1 MTNIYSRRYKFL
13 LDKIFVAVFIISLSP
28 LLLLILLFQFLVYG
42 RQVFYY
48 QERTGYGGKT
58 FTIVKFRT
66 MKDLFDDQGFQLPD
80 IYRLTK
86 IGKILRF
93 YSLDEIPNM
102 LNVLRGEMSMVGPR
116 PLPVRFYSILQEE
129 QKKRCSVLP
138 GITGLAQVSGRNN
151 LSLSEK
157 IFIDLKYI
165 SQITLLKDLKICV
178 QTFQQMFINS
188 PNRELGNQ
196 SIDKFTP
203 KLDDN

>member
-1 MTNIYSRRYKFL
+1 
-13 LDKIFVAVFIISLSP
+13 
-28 LLLLILLFQFLVYG
+28 
-42 RQVFYY
+42 
-48 QERTGYGGKT
+48 
-58 FTIVKFRT
+58 

-80 IYRLTK
+80 MYRLTK

-116 PLPVRFYSILQEE
+116 PLPVRFYYILQEE
-129 QKKRCSVLP
+129 QRKRYSVLP

-157 IFIDLKYI
+157 VSIDLKYI
-165 SQITLLKDLKICV
+165 SQVTLLKDLKICV
-178 QTFQQMFINS
+178 QTFQQMFTNS

-196 SIDKFTP
+196 SIDNFTP